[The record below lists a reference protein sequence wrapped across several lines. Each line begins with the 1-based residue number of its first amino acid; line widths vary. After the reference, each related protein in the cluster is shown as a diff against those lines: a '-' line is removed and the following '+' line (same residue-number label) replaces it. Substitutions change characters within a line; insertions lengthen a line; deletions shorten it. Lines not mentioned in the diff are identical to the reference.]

1 MWTLFPYTT
10 LFRSVTEQEL
20 VRVAGRGQVP
30 PEENVPEASEEK
42 LTVPEGRDEVP
53 ESVSATVAV
62 QVEAEFTGTEDGE
75 QVTVVEVERL
85 WTVMEKVPGRKS
97 GAEGPTEVAVG
108 VGLPTTPAGGK

>member
-53 ESVSATVAV
+53 ESVSETVAV

-75 QVTVVEVERL
+75 QTTVVPEVRLVAVTVSVPADPL
-85 WTVMEKVPGRKS
+85 WSPS
-97 GAEGPTEVAVG
+97 P
-108 VGLPTTPAGGK
+108 P

>member
-62 QVEAEFTGTEDGE
+62 QVEGEFTGTEDGE
-75 QVTVVEVERL
+75 QTTVVAEVRLVAVTVSVPEEPL
-85 WTVMEKVPGRKS
+85 WSASPPWAPVKWWD
-97 GAEGPTEVAVG
+97 
-108 VGLPTTPAGGK
+108 PA